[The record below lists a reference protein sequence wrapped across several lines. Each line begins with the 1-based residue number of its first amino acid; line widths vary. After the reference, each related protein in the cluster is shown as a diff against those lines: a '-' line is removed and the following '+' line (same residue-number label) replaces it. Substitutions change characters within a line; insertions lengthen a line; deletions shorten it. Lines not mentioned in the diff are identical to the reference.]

1 MSEKFNEFLANRV
14 EELKN
19 KKSSLEFSNEKMMD
33 TNYNINKKLE
43 EYQKKVNK
51 RKKFHLLIGL
61 IGTIVLNLLVTK
73 TINFL
78 NVDLSKF
85 GLLTFSLI
93 ESFPLLVGIHNFNNT
108 KEEIEKEMDIDC
120 KELKS
125 SYDLNESKI
134 KENNKN
140 ISIINV
146 KLNETSYLKQ
156 VSDIY
161 ESGSIDDIVK
171 EELSNELCESKS
183 KTLVLK
189 KH

>member
-1 MSEKFNEFLANRV
+1 MSENFNEFLANRV

-43 EYQKKVNK
+43 DYQKKVNK
-51 RKKFHLLIGL
+51 RKKFHLLLGL
-61 IGTIVLNLLVTK
+61 IGTIILNLLVIK
-73 TINFL
+73 TTNFL

-93 ESFPLLVGIHNFNNT
+93 ESIPLLVGIHNFNNT

-120 KELKS
+120 KKLKS
-125 SYDLNESKI
+125 NYDLNESKI

-146 KLNETSYLKQ
+146 KLNEISYLKQ

-161 ESGSIDDIVK
+161 ESGSIDDIIK